1 MPGTARQSHEQQVHY
16 LRKRVNYN
24 DAGIASG
31 VYAGTL
37 PAGAMIDSVSVL
49 IATAF
54 NAGTTNVLDVG
65 TTPTGAQV
73 AATAQNLP
81 SVAGQKKPTA
91 YQALG
96 VMAADTDIFVSVSGT
111 GTAAT
116 AGVAY
121 VTILFVPNNDL

>member
-1 MPGTARQSHEQQVHY
+1 MPGTARQSHEQQVGY
-16 LRKRVNYN
+16 IRKRINYN
-24 DAGIASG
+24 DAGVASG

-37 PAGAMIDSVSVL
+37 PAGAIITDVSVL

-54 NAGTTNVLDVG
+54 NAATTNVVNVG
-65 TTPTGAQV
+65 TTPTGAEV
-73 AATAQNLP
+73 AASAQILAGA
-81 SVAGQKKPTA
+81 AGQKKPTA

-96 VMAADTDIFVSVSGT
+96 VMAADTDIFVSFTQT

-121 VTILFVPNNDL
+121 AVVAFIPNNDL